1 MLVAAVVAGG
11 ALRGEW
17 SADYTTP
24 GSESKAAQDLLAER
38 FPERSSNTFDVVW
51 AAQDAAAPAARER
64 VDAFLAEAATLEG
77 VGTPPAAAAEVS
89 RDGAIAV
96 ARVPLTRGPAEVPI
110 ATGERLIELAAAET
124 APACGSSSA
133 AR

>member
-1 MLVAAVVAGG
+1 MLPAPPLPGRLARLADFAFRRRRLVLVSWIAVLVAAVVAGG

-38 FPERSSNTFDVVW
+38 FPERSSNSFDVVW

-77 VGTPPAAAAEVS
+77 VGH
-89 RDGAIAV
+89 R
-96 ARVPLTRGPAEVPI
+96 R
-110 ATGERLIELAAAET
+110 
-124 APACGSSSA
+124 
-133 AR
+133 